1 MDESIRVGIF
11 GAGWVSGEH
20 LKAYLANGCEVVAL
34 GSRRQASAERLARE
48 HGLECPCFDDLA
60 AFLATPGLQAV
71 SLCGPNHV
79 HAAQTIAAAEAGKH
93 ILIEKPVAIE
103 RSSLHAMHEAVKRAS
118 VRTVA
123 SFVLRWNPLFDT
135 IQALL
140 AQQAIGTMVYAEVDY
155 WHEIGPWWTGYEWA
169 RRADS
174 GASAFLTGGCHAVD
188 AMRYLT
194 GEEIVE
200 VSAYAATAAATDYE
214 YPPTVVA
221 AVKFSGGAVGKL
233 SVSFEAWL
241 PYQFNIDLLG
251 TDGAIRDNRV
261 WSRKLFPGATDFAAV
276 PTILP
281 NSGEVS
287 HHPFT
292 GEIAH
297 FIECIRTGQES
308 HCNLADAVRTHEVC
322 LAIDQS
328 VAAGGPVRVSNWP

>member
-1 MDESIRVGIF
+1 MAAAIRVGIF

-20 LKAYLANGCEVVAL
+20 LKAYLANGCDIVAI
-34 GSRRQASAERLARE
+34 GSRRLASAERLRDE
-48 HGLECPCFDDLA
+48 HGLSCPCYDDFD
-60 AFLATPGLQAV
+60 AFLGAPGLQAV

-79 HAAQTIAAAEAGKH
+79 HAPQTIAAAQAGKH
-93 ILIEKPVAIE
+93 LLIEKPVAID
-103 RSSLHAMHEAVKRAS
+103 RASLHAMHDAVQRAG
-118 VRTVA
+118 VRTVV

-135 IQALL
+135 IKALL
-140 AQQAIGTMVYAEVDY
+140 AQQAIGRMVYAEVDY
-155 WHEIGPWWTGYEWA
+155 WHEIGPWWTGYPWA

-200 VSAYAATAAATDYE
+200 VTAYGATAAPTDYE

-221 AVKFSGGAVGKL
+221 ALKFAGGAVGKL

-251 TDGAIRDNRV
+251 TDGTIRDNRV
-261 WSRKLFPGATDFAAV
+261 WSRGLFPGATDFAVV
-276 PTILP
+276 PTVLP
-281 NSGEVS
+281 NSGDVS
-287 HHPFT
+287 HHPFH

-297 FIECIRTGQES
+297 FVECIEAERES

-322 LAIDQS
+322 LAIDRS
-328 VAAGGPVRVSNWP
+328 VTTGAPVAVPAGP